1 MGDSA
6 AGQRAV
12 RHRLTRRRVLA
23 AGVSLV
29 AAAGGA
35 TAWAAWADAADDR
48 REEQAA
54 EVEQTLSR
62 RATAVL
68 ARDAASLAATVVP
81 VASGGSAA
89 ADLRQRQYALVA
101 NLAQVPLG
109 DWRYRVTAFDAFPL
123 PAVLGTGERVAVEVE
138 LGYRLAGFDAQ
149 LETATQYL
157 IFERQPDGRWLLA
170 SDGTEGGDHPGNT
183 VLIWDL
189 GPVRAVRG
197 RYSLVLGLRDPA
209 TLAAIGAEADRAVP
223 DVSAVWG
230 SGWGQRTVVLAPLA
244 SDQFGALL
252 DADPAAFADIAAVTT
267 GELGASELGRT
278 ERITLNPIA
287 WDSLSALGQRVVT
300 THETTHVATRAQT
313 DAWTPRWLSEG
324 VADWTGYLG
333 TGRTPQQIA
342 VELGAA
348 LASGGSSGS
357 GGSGASGGSGSSGAA
372 ARLLAALPADADFS
386 GTAPALQEAYQ
397 KAWFACRSVV
407 LHHGQAKLVALYAAV
422 AATGG
427 RGGQDAAVDR
437 ALRAT
442 LGVGTAAFTA
452 QWRADVESALRR

>member
-1 MGDSA
+1 MA
-6 AGQRAV
+6 AGQG
-12 RHRLTRRRVLA
+12 LTRRRVLVSGA
-23 AGVSLV
+23 ALV

-48 REEQAA
+48 REQRAV
-54 EVEQTLSR
+54 EVEQTLAR
-62 RATAVL
+62 RAAAVL
-68 ARDAASLAATVVP
+68 ARDAAALAATVVP
-81 VASGGSAA
+81 VASGGSVAT
-89 ADLRQRQYALVA
+89 DLRRRQYTLVA
-101 NLAQVPLG
+101 NLAEVPLG
-109 DWRYRVTAFDAFPL
+109 DWRYRVTALDAFPL
-123 PAVLGTGERVAVEVE
+123 SPVLGAGERVAVAVE

-157 IFERQPDGRWLLA
+157 TFERQPDGRWLLA
-170 SDGTEGGDHPGNT
+170 SDGTEGGDHPGGT

-223 DVSAVWG
+223 AVSAVWG
-230 SGWGQRTVVLAPLA
+230 TRWGQRTVVLAPLA

-278 ERITLNPIA
+278 ERITLNPVA
-287 WDSLSALGQRVVT
+287 WDGLSALGRRVVT
-300 THETTHVATRAQT
+300 THETTHVATRAET
-313 DAWTPRWLSEG
+313 VTWTPRWLSEG

-342 VELGAA
+342 VELGSA
-348 LASGGSSGS
+348 LTSGGP
-357 GGSGASGGSGSSGAA
+357 GSSGAA
-372 ARLLAALPADADFS
+372 ARLLAALPADADFA

-427 RGGQDAAVDR
+427 RGGQDAAVDD
-437 ALRAT
+437 ALHST

-452 QWRADVESALRR
+452 QWRADVEAALRR